1 MPTFRSAVVTCLLAA
16 FAVAESVAAEPPIF
30 RVDAAELQSAVDRA
44 SPYSVLVADRDR
56 PVEINA
62 TVRIDKPLTL
72 VGLNMRL
79 EAGLAKTSILEVVAE
94 GVTIRDFAL
103 EGNGDSVEQSDRA
116 PLIVMRRGRFLIE
129 NGETNNSAKDGVM
142 ITPVKE
148 YGDIEHGVIRNLT
161 ARDTIRDVVS
171 IGGRG
176 HEGLY
181 VRHLVVENI
190 RSYGSE
196 LRGPVEVSDGSEHIT
211 VRDVYAESSF
221 YGVDVQ
227 DHSRPGMINRY
238 IVIDGVQVKDC
249 VTAIRT
255 ANRDFGHDGL
265 TIRNVTGVAF
275 RPSDRW
281 RPLHVA
287 NTSNLVIENV
297 RLQGGPPE
305 APWVLIQNSDNLVL
319 RNVTVIDA
327 GQDGP
332 AVVVADSNNA
342 LLDNIV
348 ISGATQPLQ
357 GVAFRVRADER
368 FGGLRIRNV
377 AAPDV
382 RGVGIVVE
390 NLSEAGG
397 LDSFAITDNL
407 ATVRADGRS
416 ERGIVE
422 RNLLAKLA
430 KRHP

>member
-1 MPTFRSAVVTCLLAA
+1 MPTFRSAVVTCLLAT
-16 FAVAESVAAEPPIF
+16 FAVAEAVAAESPIV

-56 PVEINA
+56 PVEVNA

-79 EAGLAKTSILEVVAE
+79 EAGLAKAPILEVVAE
-94 GVTIRDFAL
+94 GVTIRDFVL
-103 EGNGDSVEQSDRA
+103 EGNGDSVGQSDRA

-176 HEGLY
+176 HERLY

-255 ANRDFGHDGL
+255 ANHDFGHDGL
-265 TIRNVTGVAF
+265 TIRNVTGVDF

-281 RPLHVA
+281 RPLHVL

-348 ISGATQPLQ
+348 VSGATQPRQ

-377 AAPDV
+377 AAPEV

-390 NLSEAGG
+390 NLSESGR

-430 KRHP
+430 KPHQ